1 VCSEVLTEKQA
12 LALARNHQ
20 PYGVVLPMSLAL
32 SATCLLRAQ
41 EAEAEHTLP
50 KVKCVQPTTCAAL
63 HGMMECGTGRLK
75 YGLSAALSASACAQR
90 AST

>member
-1 VCSEVLTEKQA
+1 MLTEKQA

-41 EAEAEHTLP
+41 EAEAEHTPP
-50 KVKCVQPTTCAAL
+50 KGQMRTTYNLRCAAWND
-63 HGMMECGTGRLK
+63 GMWNWETEVRPIRRP
-75 YGLSAALSASACAQR
+75 LSQCVR
-90 AST
+90 ATCVDLAH